1 MTAIKLTV
9 DQALAL
15 ADSQTRGETI
25 HPDSNSLYA
34 VLLVLAEEV
43 RRLRGE
49 IEPLKSDLDTYMR
62 IANEEVNRAAELE
75 ADAAR
80 YRYLRDN
87 CAGFEITVLERD
99 EDDWETW
106 VSGYPPDELDIAID
120 AAIDTAME
128 SSNAG

>member
-1 MTAIKLTV
+1 MTSLKMTVAEALT
-9 DQALAL
+9 L
-15 ADSQTRGETI
+15 ADDWIQGTTF
-25 HPDSNSLYA
+25 HADSKGANA
-34 VLLVLAEEV
+34 IMLVLATEV
-43 RRLRGE
+43 RRLRDE